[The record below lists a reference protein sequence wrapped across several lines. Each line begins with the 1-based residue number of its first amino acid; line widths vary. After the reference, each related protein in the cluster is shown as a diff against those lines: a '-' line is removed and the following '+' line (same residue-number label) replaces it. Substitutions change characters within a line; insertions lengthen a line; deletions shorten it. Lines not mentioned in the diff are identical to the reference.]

1 MSQSFSTDRVP
12 LSDRLEAWQWNA
24 KQICGDCRFQFPKR
38 HPFHGSIEKRT
49 LAGVPLTRFTS
60 SPVSFAKSPVVTA
73 ASEDKACIVITQLEG
88 VRRYLQDGTATTL
101 KPGDSTLVDS
111 GRPWSSECMDNCAR
125 LYLRFPGWLVRNRLR
140 LSSLPLLP
148 RISGGSG
155 IGATLFRLATSLY
168 EEAEMLTP
176 EEGSAAVEAYLDLLA
191 GCVGSPRT
199 EFPKLGHQPELLA
212 RIDHFIE
219 SHLAEPTL
227 NPAEIASAAGV
238 SVRHLH
244 RLFVAKGCTVAEW
257 VRERRLERCRTD
269 LSDPRFC
276 EKNIT
281 EIAFFWGFSDSAHFS
296 RCFKK
301 EFGICPRIF
310 RSAAWNGQWNGERPE
325 QTRSFLALGSIHGN
339 LPT

>member
-1 MSQSFSTDRVP
+1 MSQSFSTDQVP
-12 LSDRLEAWQWNA
+12 VSDRLEAWQWNA
-24 KQICGDCRFQFPKR
+24 KQICGDCRFQFPKA

-49 LAGVPLTRFTS
+49 IAGVQLTRFAS
-60 SPVSFAKSPVVTA
+60 SPVSFAKFPAVTA
-73 ASEDKACIVITQLEG
+73 TSEDRACIVITQFEG
-88 VRRYLQDGTATTL
+88 ARRYLQGGTATTL
-101 KPGDSTLVDS
+101 QPGDSTLVDS
-111 GRPWSSECMDNCAR
+111 GRPWSSECADHCAR
-125 LYLRFPGWLVRNRLR
+125 LYLRFPIWLVHNRLR
-140 LSSLPLLP
+140 MSSLPLLP

-191 GCVGSPRT
+191 GCVGCPRT
-199 EFPKLGHQPELLA
+199 EPPKLGHQAELCA
-212 RIDHFIE
+212 RIDRFIE

-257 VRERRLERCRTD
+257 VRERRLKRSRTD

-276 EKNIT
+276 DKNIT
-281 EIAFFWGFSDSAHFS
+281 EIAFYWGFSDSAHFS

-301 EFGICPRIF
+301 EFGICPRAF
-310 RSAAWNGQWNGERPE
+310 RSGAWSAQWNGERPE
-325 QTRSFLALGSIHGN
+325 QGRSFFALGNSHGN
-339 LPT
+339 QPT